1 VTKRLI
7 LMLCLLAGPILSG
20 CVPILIGGAAV
31 GGYYLGQDERSAA
44 RIAEDSAITTR
55 VKTRFVGDKYV
66 DALAIDVDTW
76 EGVVTLHGAVAT
88 RFERE
93 QAEKLASTVSGV
105 QRVDNR
111 IRVLPPEA
119 GPDSART
126 EDKT

>member
-1 VTKRLI
+1 MTKRLI
-7 LMLCLLAGPILSG
+7 VLLCLLAGPALSG

-31 GGYYLGQDERSAA
+31 GGYYLGKDERSAA

-76 EGVVTLHGAVAT
+76 EGVVTLHGSVAT

-93 QAEKLASTVSGV
+93 QAEKLASAVSGV

-111 IRVLPPEA
+111 IRVQPPQDGSGA
-119 GPDSART
+119 ART
-126 EDKT
+126 DDKT